1 MKKII
6 ETERLFLRE
15 LMIEDAEN
23 FYELNLN
30 PNVIRYTGNL
40 PFAYVEEAKHFLQHY
55 KDYNENG
62 YGRWAV
68 INKSDNEFLGWCGLK
83 YDPTTNET
91 DIGFRFFEK
100 YWNKGFAT
108 ESAEACVHYGFER
121 LKLKKIIGRAMF
133 ANKASIKVLEKI
145 GLSFEKEFNFDGKR
159 GVIYTIEK
167 VKTSI

>member
-15 LMIEDAEN
+15 FMIEDAEN

-40 PFAYVEEAKHFLQHY
+40 PFADVKEAKHFLQHY